1 MSRPGEWISSSRRDA
16 CARQHDQKVRAGTL
30 KRISAQ
36 IKLVVTNKDEMMQT
50 IPIVGRR
57 LTPGVLAAFLCATA
71 LFWTASASRA
81 QKIEAGKEQKALTPD
96 LKPGDYVW
104 QPEVS
109 PAGPV
114 AVIVSLAEQ
123 TMYVYRNGVRIGRS
137 TVSSGKDGHKT
148 PTGVFTILEKNVT
161 HHSSAYHEASM
172 PYQERLTWGGVAI
185 HAGNLPGYPES
196 HGCIHVPMDFAKKL
210 YEVTDKG
217 TTVLVTDAKAAAP
230 RANQPGLLFSANQ
243 PGGAQPSSTAA
254 GDGGPVWKP
263 EAAPTGPVSILLSS
277 ADKRIYVYRDG
288 VEIGR
293 ATTGS
298 GEEAGRSYGNHVYAA
313 LAQTTPDGFHEWNA
327 LGGLDDSTA
336 LNVPELRQR
345 LAIAPDFLA
354 HVREVVTPGTTLVI
368 TDQSVD
374 ETTQSKSGFN
384 VLDAGGQ

>member
-1 MSRPGEWISSSRRDA
+1 MPFILLLRAIALLILAVSSV
-16 CARQHDQKVRAGTL
+16 H
-30 KRISAQ
+30 
-36 IKLVVTNKDEMMQT
+36 
-50 IPIVGRR
+50 
-57 LTPGVLAAFLCATA
+57 
-71 LFWTASASRA
+71 A

-230 RANQPGLLFSANQ
+230 RANQPGLLFSADKLG
-243 PGGAQPSSTAA
+243 GGASPAVSPPTVPAPSS
-254 GDGGPVWKP
+254 DGFAWKP
-263 EAAPTGPVSILLSS
+263 EAAPEGPVSILYSS
-277 ADKRIYVYRDG
+277 ADKRAYVYRDG

-293 ATTGS
+293 ANAS
-298 GEEAGRSYGNHVYAA
+298 SEEAGRSYGNHLYTA
-313 LAQTTPDGFHEWNA
+313 LASTTPSGDHPWNA
-327 LGGLDDSTA
+327 LDGLDGPSAPDA
-336 LNVPELRQR
+336 LELRGR
-345 LAIAPDFLA
+345 LGIPEEFIA
-354 HVREVVTPGTTLVI
+354 HTREIIRPGTTLVI
-368 TDQSVD
+368 TDKPVD
-374 ETTQSKSGFN
+374 QTTQSGRSFS
-384 VLDAGGQ
+384 VLDAGEQ